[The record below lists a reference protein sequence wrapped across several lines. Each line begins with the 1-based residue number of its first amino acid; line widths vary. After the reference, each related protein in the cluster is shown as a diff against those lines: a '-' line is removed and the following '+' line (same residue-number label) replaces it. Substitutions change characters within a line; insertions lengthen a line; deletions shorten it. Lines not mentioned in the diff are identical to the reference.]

1 MMENGLVSLSSVE
14 SVRELEA
21 ALADLPPV
29 DLQSQTLVHGR
40 MAARAIFIPAG
51 TLLTG
56 VLTNIDN
63 ISVMVGDI
71 TVTTDSGPVRLT
83 GFHVLPAAA
92 GFKRAGI
99 AHADTWWATLHHTDL
114 TDIAE
119 IEEEMT
125 DEPEALQTRRLAA
138 EFQEALQCFSREKP
152 MNEAVEKARKAW
164 ADAPLHVR
172 MMAAEYVDPL
182 VAAMLDIAA
191 RVDRLER
198 LYEELNLRL
207 AYMGEKHGQP

>member
-1 MMENGLVSLSSVE
+1 MENALVSLCSVE
-14 SVRELEA
+14 AVRQLEA
-21 ALADLPPV
+21 LMADLPQV

-71 TVTTDSGPVRLT
+71 TVTTETDPVRLT
-83 GFHVLPAAA
+83 GFHILPASA
-92 GFKRAGI
+92 GCKRAGI

-114 TDIAE
+114 TDIAA

-125 DEPEALQTRRLAA
+125 DEPENLQTRRLAA
-138 EFQEALQCFSREKP
+138 EQEQAQLESLGSANEGSEKIQDRSRTPE
-152 MNEAVEKARKAW
+152 
-164 ADAPLHVR
+164 
-172 MMAAEYVDPL
+172 
-182 VAAMLDIAA
+182 
-191 RVDRLER
+191 
-198 LYEELNLRL
+198 
-207 AYMGEKHGQP
+207 G